1 MSERADEWGRVDE
14 EGNVFVRTKDGE
26 RAVGQWPDGD
36 PAEAMAFFARRYE
49 SLRAEVQLLEQ
60 RVRAGHV
67 SMEDASASVKK
78 ARAQIVDPHA
88 VGDLDALSA
97 TLDAVGELIAEGRRK
112 RKAERAEKL
121 AAARTQ
127 KEGIAAVAEKL
138 SSSSDWRGGAAR
150 LRELLEEWKA
160 LPRLDK
166 STDDSLWHRFS
177 AARTTY
183 TRRRKQHFAE
193 LNDRRDA
200 ATTVKEKLV
209 QEAESLAGSTDW
221 GATSARYRDLM
232 QQWKAAG
239 PAQKDVEDDLW
250 ARFRGA
256 QDTFFTA
263 RDAVN
268 AEQDR
273 VFKANAAQK
282 SALLEEAEKLVP
294 VTDPRAA
301 REALRGISER
311 WDAIGKVPRERVK
324 ELETRLRKVDETV
337 RSAEQERWR
346 RSNPEAAARARA
358 TVEQLRTL
366 ISDLEKQRSSAASI
380 GDQRRVQ
387 EAEAALE
394 ARREWLQQAVQA
406 LDEFSPTDPSP

>member
-1 MSERADEWGRVDE
+1 VSGGAGEWGRVDE
-14 EGNVFVRTKDGE
+14 HGNVFVRTKEGE

-36 PAEAMAFFARRYE
+36 PAEALAFFARRYD

-60 RVRAGHV
+60 RLRSGHV
-67 SMEDASASVKK
+67 SPDEASEAANK
-78 ARAQIVDPHA
+78 ARAQLLDPRV
-88 VGDLDALSA
+88 VGDLDALMA
-97 TLDAVGELIAEGRRK
+97 RLDGLAEVIAEGRRK

-121 AAARTQ
+121 AAAREQ
-127 KEGIAAVAEKL
+127 KETIAAAAEKL
-138 SSSSDWRGGAAR
+138 SSSSDWRGGVTR
-150 LRELLEEWKA
+150 LRELLDQWKA

-166 STDDSLWHRFS
+166 STDEMLWRRFS

-193 LNDRRDA
+193 LNEKRDV
-200 ATTVKEKLV
+200 ATRVKEKLV
-209 QEAESLAGSTDW
+209 AEAETLAGSTEW

-239 PAQKDVEDDLW
+239 PAHKEVEDGLW

-273 VFKANAAQK
+273 EFEANAEKK
-282 SALLEEAEKLVP
+282 SALLVEAEKLLP

-311 WDAIGKVPRERVK
+311 WDAIGKVPRERARN
-324 ELETRLRKVDETV
+324 LEGRMRKVEETV
-337 RSAEQERWR
+337 RLADQERWQ

-358 TVEQLRTL
+358 TVEQLQTL
-366 ISDLEKQRSSAASI
+366 IADLERQRSSAAAN
-380 GDQRRVQ
+380 GDQRRVK
-387 EAEAALE
+387 EAEAALA
-394 ARREWLQQAVQA
+394 ARQQWLQQAVLA
-406 LDEFSPTDPSP
+406 LEEFSPTDP